1 MIEVWGLNNWEDEVA
16 LMREG
21 GVWEKQAWEEMR
33 SLWRCEVH
41 VRHEWLRQID
51 RWACKSRRDAL
62 AGGVNLGVAST
73 LGAFK
78 STGLDAVT
86 RGMATGGKEVKAKG

>member
-1 MIEVWGLNNWEDEVA
+1 MEVWGLNNWEDEVA

-41 VRHEWLRQID
+41 VRHEWLRQIE
-51 RWACKSRRDAL
+51 
-62 AGGVNLGVAST
+62 GGHANPGEKPWL
-73 LGAFK
+73 
-78 STGLDAVT
+78 
-86 RGMATGGKEVKAKG
+86 EV

>member
-1 MIEVWGLNNWEDEVA
+1 MEVWGLNNWEDEVA

-21 GVWEKQAWEEMR
+21 GVWEEQAWEEMR
-33 SLWRCEVH
+33 NLWRCEVH

-51 RWACKSRRDAL
+51 RWACKSRRDTL

-78 STGLDAVT
+78 SIGLDAVT
-86 RGMATGGKEVKAKG
+86 RGMAMGGKEVKAKG